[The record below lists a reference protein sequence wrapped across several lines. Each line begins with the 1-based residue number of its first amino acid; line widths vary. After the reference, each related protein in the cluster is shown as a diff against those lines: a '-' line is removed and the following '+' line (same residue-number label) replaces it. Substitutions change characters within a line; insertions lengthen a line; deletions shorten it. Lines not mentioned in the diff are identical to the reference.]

1 MNQFPLLYKALRK
14 VKRYLL
20 SILHTPL
27 ARIKLFLNGAKVGNG
42 LHVNGVLKVFV
53 TRRGILIIGKNC
65 RINSG
70 QNYNIS
76 GGTQQN
82 AFWVEGTL
90 EIGEKVSMS
99 SSAFFCKQSITI
111 GNNVT
116 IGGNTLI
123 IDTDAHTL
131 DPKQRGF
138 ANDRRNAKKKP
149 VVIQNNVFIGAR
161 STILKGVTIGE
172 NAIIGACS
180 VVTKDIPTNE
190 IWAGNPARFIKTID
204 SLK

>member
-1 MNQFPLLYKALRK
+1 MNQVSLLYKALRK
-14 VKRYLL
+14 TNRYFF
-20 SILHTPL
+20 SIIHTPL
-27 ARIKLFLNGAKVGNG
+27 AKVKLFLNGAKTGNG
-42 LHVNGVLKVFV
+42 LRVNGFIKVFV
-53 TRRGILIIGKNC
+53 TRRGILIIGENC

-76 GGTQQN
+76 GGNQN
-82 AFWVEGTL
+82 NIFWVEGTL
-90 EIGEKVSMS
+90 KIGDKVCMS
-99 SSAFFCKQSITI
+99 SSAFLCKHSITI

-123 IDTDAHTL
+123 IDTDSHSL
-131 DPKQRGF
+131 DPKVRGSIE
-138 ANDRRNAKKKP
+138 DRRNATKKP

-180 VVTKDIPTNE
+180 VVTKNIPANE
-190 IWAGNPARFIKTID
+190 VWAGNPARFIKTID
-204 SLK
+204 LKI